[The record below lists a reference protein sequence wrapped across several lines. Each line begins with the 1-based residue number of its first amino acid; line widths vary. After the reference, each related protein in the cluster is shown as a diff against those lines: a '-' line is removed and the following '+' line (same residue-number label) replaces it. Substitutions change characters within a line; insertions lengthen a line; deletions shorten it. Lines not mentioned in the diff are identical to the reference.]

1 MNLVLDIGNTS
12 CKIARYD
19 GHRQISLQRVEDPA
33 NLAEIIRERFDTIVL
48 ASVRD
53 TDLKLKEVLRSL
65 CTSFIDFNIDFVRA
79 RVNESDL
86 LYRYLDNMPDGMGA
100 DRMAAI
106 LEACYLFPED
116 NIMLFDFGTA
126 TTVEF
131 IDKGHYIGG
140 AISLGLNTRYRAL
153 SHFTRKIP
161 LIEPQTILSKGDIS
175 TISTIGYDLDTAL
188 AAGNILGIKFEIEGY
203 MRVHPHRKVILTGG
217 DAPIFAAGLPKD
229 VMVKENLV
237 LDALARIAMAQN
249 E

>member
-1 MNLVLDIGNTS
+1 MNLVIDIGNTS
-12 CKIARYD
+12 CKIARYE
-19 GHRQISLQRVEDPA
+19 GMRQLSLQKVEDPA
-33 NLAEIIRERFDTIVL
+33 NLSEIIREQFDTIVL

-53 TDLKLKEVLRSL
+53 TDLRLKSVLRGQ
-65 CTSFIDFNIDFVRA
+65 CREFIDFNIDFVRA
-79 RVNESDL
+79 RVNASDP

-106 LEACYLFPED
+106 MEASYLFPDED
-116 NIMLFDFGTA
+116 ILLFDFGTA

-131 IDKGHYIGG
+131 INRGHYVGG

-161 LIEPQTILSKGDIS
+161 LIEPQTLLSKGDIN

-188 AAGNILGIKFEIEGY
+188 AAGNVLGIKFEIEGY

-217 DAPIFAAGLPKD
+217 DAKIFAAGLPD
-229 VMVKENLV
+229 SVMVREDLV
-237 LDALARIAMAQN
+237 LDALARIAMGQN

>member
-1 MNLVLDIGNTS
+1 MNLVIDIGNTS
-12 CKIARYD
+12 CKIARYE
-19 GHRQISLQRVEDPA
+19 GRKQLSLQRVEDPA
-33 NLAEIIRERFDTIVL
+33 NLNEIIREQFDTIVL

-53 TDLKLKEVLRSL
+53 TDHRLKEVLRRQ

-79 RVNESDL
+79 RVNAGDIA
-86 LYRYLDNMPDGMGA
+86 YRYLDNMPDGMGA

-106 LEACYLFPED
+106 LEACSLFPEED
-116 NIMLFDFGTA
+116 ILLFDFGTA

-131 IDKGHYIGG
+131 IDKGHYEGG

-161 LIEPQTILSKGDIS
+161 LIEPQTILAQGDIN
-175 TISTIGYDLDTAL
+175 TISTIGYDLDTAM

-217 DAPIFAAGLPKD
+217 DAKIFAAGLPKD
-229 VMVKENLV
+229 VIVNENLV
-237 LDALARIAMAQN
+237 LDALARIAMA
-249 E
+249 

>member
-1 MNLVLDIGNTS
+1 MNLVIDIGNTS

-19 GHRQISLQRVEDPA
+19 AMRQVSLQRVEEVS
-33 NLAEIIRERFDTIVL
+33 NLNEIIREHFATIVL

-53 TDLKLKEVLRSL
+53 TDLRLKETLKGL
-65 CTSFIDFNIDFVRA
+65 CDRFIDFNVDFVRERINA
-79 RVNESDL
+79 GDA
-86 LYRYLDNMPDGMGA
+86 LYRHLDNMPDGMGA

-106 LEACYLFPED
+106 YQACNLLPD
-116 NIMLFDFGTA
+116 GDILLFDFGTA

-131 IDKGHYIGG
+131 IDGGRYIGG

-161 LIEPQTILSKGDIS
+161 LIEPQTVLAKGDIN

-203 MRVHPHRKVILTGG
+203 MRAHPHRQVILTGG
-217 DAPIFAAGLPKD
+217 DARIFAPGLGPG
-229 VMVKENLV
+229 VMVEENLV
-237 LDALARIAMAQN
+237 LDGLAHIAMS
-249 E
+249 